1 MEGETTSYKGCNEK
15 IPWIMRETERI
26 LVEVL
31 KLLAETVDAKD
42 HYTKGHSERVK
53 GYATVIGQK
62 LGLSEKE
69 VKLLAIS
76 AELHDIGKAKVI
88 DEILKKPS
96 HLNHEETLEIYRH
109 PIYSFEITKDLP
121 GFEEVANILLYHHEY
136 FNGSGYPF
144 GLSGE
149 KIPMLSR
156 IITVADVFDAMTSK
170 RVYRKRRYSDKE
182 ALNYLKNNSGKLFDP
197 RVVKALLSVYEDGLI
212 FKVRGNYFYNH
223 NLYPRAL
230 KHYREALE
238 AMKDE
243 KMIYEVKL
251 RISEIY
257 NRQRHFDTAIK
268 ILMDGLKSNNPYI
281 GIYYLELSN
290 TYYYMDELNKMK
302 KYVEKALKENLSFT
316 QKIRALR
323 HLIIYHHRKGN
334 PEKSLELYRK
344 IELMIDR
351 YYKEL
356 RKEKLNIYDIP
367 EHINIRTNIDIEKS
381 RLYDI
386 VGRVMRDLGFL
397 NEGINL
403 FEKSIEI
410 KTLLGDFIG
419 KSISLSGLGETYLLL
434 EDYKTAY
441 AVTLESLSLS
451 KMTNNNLGIYLSHL
465 KLMEI
470 ASLMGNFKSA
480 EKHLKFLTMYRKN
493 IFMPDGEQRF
503 KLSKG
508 IYFFSKGDYRKAET
522 LFKLVEKESK
532 NKYRKN
538 LARLYLARIYKNEG
552 DKKNAEKYYKKCIKM
567 LKHFRMQYLL
577 KSIEEELKKV

>member
-1 MEGETTSYKGCNEK
+1 MEGKTTSYKGCNEK

-53 GYATVIGQK
+53 GYATVIGQE

-182 ALNYLKNNSGKLFDP
+182 ALNYLKNNGGKLFDP
-197 RVVKALLSVYEDGLI
+197 RVVRALLSAYEDGLI
-212 FKVRGNYFYNH
+212 FMERGNYYYNH
-223 NLYPRAL
+223 NLYPWAL
-230 KHYREALE
+230 KHYREALK
-238 AMKDE
+238 AIKDE
-243 KMIYEVKL
+243 KRIYEVKL
-251 RISEIY
+251 KIAEIY
-257 NRQRHFDTAIK
+257 NRQRNFDTAIK

-281 GIYYLELSN
+281 GIYHLELSN

-323 HLIIYHHRKGN
+323 HLIIYYHRKGN

-351 YYKEL
+351 YYKEI
-356 RKEKLNIYDIP
+356 RGEKFNIYDIP
-367 EHINIRTNIDIEKS
+367 EQIKIRTEIDIEKS

-419 KSISLSGLGETYLLL
+419 KSISLSGIGETYLLL
-434 EDYKTAY
+434 EDYETAY
-441 AVTLESLSLS
+441 AVSLESLSLS
-451 KMTNNNLGIYLSHL
+451 KMINNNLGIYLSHL
-465 KLMEI
+465 KLLEI
-470 ASLMGNFKSA
+470 ASLMGDFKTA

-508 IYFFSKGDYRKAET
+508 VYFFSKGDYRKAET

-538 LARLYLARIYKNEG
+538 LARLYLARMCKNNG
-552 DKKNAEKYYKKCIKM
+552 DKKNAKIYYKECIKM
-567 LKHFRMQYLL
+567 LKHFRIQYLL
-577 KSIEEELKKV
+577 KSIEEELSRV

>member
-1 MEGETTSYKGCNEK
+1 
-15 IPWIMRETERI
+15 MRETERI

-42 HYTKGHSERVK
+42 HYTKGHSERVR

-76 AELHDIGKAKVI
+76 AELHDIGKAKVM

-197 RVVKALLSVYEDGLI
+197 DVVKAFLSAYEEGLI
-212 FKVRGNYFYNH
+212 FMERGNYYYNH
-223 NLYPRAL
+223 NIYPRAL
-230 KHYREALE
+230 KHYREALK

-243 KMIYEVKL
+243 KMIYEVKM
-251 RISEIY
+251 RIAEIY
-257 NRQRHFDTAIK
+257 NRQRNFDTAIK
-268 ILMDGLKSNNPYI
+268 ILRDGLKSNNPYL

-316 QKIRALR
+316 QKIRAMR

-356 RKEKLNIYDIP
+356 RKEKINIYDIP
-367 EHINIRTNIDIEKS
+367 EQINIRTNIDIEKS

-397 NEGINL
+397 NEGINF

-419 KSISLSGLGETYLLL
+419 KSISLSGLGETYLLM
-434 EDYKTAY
+434 EDYETAY

-451 KMTNNNLGIYLSHL
+451 KMINNNLGIYLSHL
-465 KLMEI
+465 KLLEI
-470 ASLMGNFKSA
+470 ASLMGDFKTA
-480 EKHLKFLTMYRKN
+480 EKHLKFLTMYRKKV
-493 IFMPDGEQRF
+493 FMPDGEQRF
-503 KLSKG
+503 NLSKG

-522 LFKLVEKESK
+522 LLKLVEKESK
-532 NKYRKN
+532 NKYRKS
-538 LARLYLARIYKNEG
+538 LARLYIARIYKNKG
-552 DKKNAEKYYKKCIKM
+552 DKKNAEKYYKECIKM
-567 LKHFRMQYLL
+567 LKHFRMECLL
-577 KSIEEELKKV
+577 KSIEEELKNV

>member
-1 MEGETTSYKGCNEK
+1 
-15 IPWIMRETERI
+15 MRETERI

-251 RISEIY
+251 RIAEIY
-257 NRQRHFDTAIK
+257 NRQRNFDTAIK
-268 ILMDGLKSNNPYI
+268 ILIDGLKSNNPYI

-367 EHINIRTNIDIEKS
+367 EHINITTNIDIEKS

-451 KMTNNNLGIYLSHL
+451 KMINNNLGIYLSHL

-470 ASLMGNFKSA
+470 ASLMGNFKTA

-522 LFKLVEKESK
+522 LLKLVEKESK

-552 DKKNAEKYYKKCIKM
+552 DKKNAEKYYKKCIKV